1 MTYATLVYH
10 LWNGDSQRCIVWD
23 HLASLWQQLTELPL
37 ERLLGPPEKLG
48 NSLKLDL
55 LELRS

>member
-10 LWNGDSQRCIVWD
+10 LWNGDSQRCIGWD

-37 ERLLGPPEKLG
+37 ERLPGPPEKLG
-48 NSLKLDL
+48 NSSKLDL
-55 LELRS
+55 LE